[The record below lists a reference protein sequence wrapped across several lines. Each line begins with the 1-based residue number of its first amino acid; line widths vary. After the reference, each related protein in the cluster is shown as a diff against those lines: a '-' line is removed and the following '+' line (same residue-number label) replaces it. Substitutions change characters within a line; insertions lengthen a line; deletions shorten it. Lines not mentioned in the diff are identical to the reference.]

1 MSCLDATRDILKSEI
16 CPQKAILEEF
26 RFLVT
31 NLLTKSLTNLGTKKD
46 KFI

>member
-26 RFLVT
+26 RFL
-31 NLLTKSLTNLGTKKD
+31 LTDEKRRQIYHK
-46 KFI
+46 IV